1 MQIKIVVGC
10 QRVLFHG
17 LEQTEVVRSEIPLE
31 LCRSLARRIERCL
44 QIGGKALQV
53 AGMFRQLVT
62 IQVGCGESFL
72 GDEHS
77 AEVLVLERHPFNG
90 TLHLFLLI
98 ALFFEMIAVAV
109 AVFVRQRRIHVL
121 KIVAFFVLSYVI
133 LPLYAESLRVAREL
147 LLKSCCA
154 YAHVEHIVVGKR
166 IVDGNFFAI
175 LAIHDH
181 RHGARRRFLG
191 SEIKI

>member
-1 MQIKIVVGC
+1 
-10 QRVLFHG
+10 
-17 LEQTEVVRSEIPLE
+17 
-31 LCRSLARRIERCL
+31 
-44 QIGGKALQV
+44 
-53 AGMFRQLVT
+53 
-62 IQVGCGESFL
+62 
-72 GDEHS
+72 
-77 AEVLVLERHPFNG
+77 
-90 TLHLFLLI
+90 
-98 ALFFEMIAVAV
+98 MIAVAV